1 VLAISLA
8 CLVGTTTA
16 VGAAEL
22 RTIRTGADLA
32 RTRVVFD
39 MSGSAAYQVFTLANP
54 NRVVIDFD
62 DASLHHALSLDV
74 VEGDLLDRLRYAPR
88 GDRGLRIVLDVTRPV
103 SAKDMLL
110 PPTGA
115 FGHRVV
121 VDLTDPVPEQPAQ
134 PVQLIPAAPR
144 AHSQPQQLARTLRH
158 NPPVAPRRVAPAVES
173 RSQVQPQIH
182 FRPEAL
188 NLAQTQPRAQYAPA
202 ISQPPV
208 NFQPQAD
215 AQMLADAQRLAE
227 REHMPV
233 AVPAEIRLPAAGSIS
248 LRRPQSNKP
257 LPPLTTARV
266 DPRVGALTVAAPQ
279 NVHPGP
285 APVLEEDSGP
295 GFFINGLAAGDD
307 LLKKITSSV
316 DIDISGEIGFE
327 GRLFFQD
334 PRFAGQ
340 PGANGSI
347 SFLPEFYA
355 SWDNNNQSLLF
366 VPFARFD
373 QHDPQRTHFDIREL
387 GYIYAASD
395 WELRAGIR
403 KVFWGVAE
411 SNHLVDIINQTDF
424 VENIDL
430 EDKLGQTMINL
441 AFIRDW
447 GTVDLFILPGFRE
460 RTFPGRKGRFQ
471 GPLHMDHDEAEYESS
486 AEKNHVDYAMRYSHY
501 FGPIDI
507 GLSHFWGTSREPRF
521 GTKLNASGEPII
533 FPIYDVIHQTS
544 IDMQATLGNW
554 LLKLESYRRQGQ
566 GDTYIAAVGG
576 FEYTYVGVFETSMDI
591 GVLAEYHWDERGRN
605 APLPFNDDL
614 FVGSRLAVNDAAD
627 TQVLGGVMSDLNGT
641 GHFLNVEA
649 SRRLDENWKVEVEMR
664 WLLGIERENPT
675 YAFNR
680 DDMVQIE
687 FLRSF

>member
-1 VLAISLA
+1 MLAISLA

-134 PVQLIPAAPR
+134 PAQLIPAA
-144 AHSQPQQLARTLRH
+144 
-158 NPPVAPRRVAPAVES
+158 
-173 RSQVQPQIH
+173 
-182 FRPEAL
+182 
-188 NLAQTQPRAQYAPA
+188 PRAQYAPA

-208 NFQPQAD
+208 NFQPHAD

-227 REHMPV
+227 REDMPV

-257 LPPLTTARV
+257 LAPLTTARV

-307 LLKKITSSV
+307 FLKKITSSV

-507 GLSHFWGTSREPRF
+507 GLAHFWGTSREPRF
-521 GTKLNASGEPII
+521 GTKLNANGEPII